1 MKSNAMKPTTHHLA
15 FVAAAALVAAIS
27 PAADAC
33 SRILWNNNPLAVI
46 VGRTMDWPES
56 TMPILTVLP
65 AGMERN
71 GGMAGPEVAVKEN
84 PAKWTSTYGS
94 LITSVYGVGTADGV
108 NEKGLA
114 GHMLYLRA
122 TDFGPRDAT
131 KPGVNAGLWLQYLLD
146 QAADVKEALALLD
159 KVQIVM
165 MSANGHKATVHLAIE
180 DASGDS
186 AIIEYLNGKAVVHHG
201 KEYRLMTNDP
211 TYDEQLAL
219 LKEHDF
225 SKPSSDTKLPGNV
238 NAKDRFQRAAYFTS
252 MLPEPKSEREAIAGI
267 LAIARNIS
275 VPFGAPYKD
284 FGIYNTEYR
293 TAINLNTRRYFFE
306 LTTSPNVL
314 WADLTKFDLKPGA
327 PVMTLDPDNI
337 ALSGDVTERFQKA
350 ERAPF

>member
-1 MKSNAMKPTTHHLA
+1 M
-15 FVAAAALVAAIS
+15 I
-27 PAADAC
+27 
-33 SRILWNNNPLAVI
+33 
-46 VGRTMDWPES
+46 
-56 TMPILTVLP
+56 
-65 AGMERN
+65 
-71 GGMAGPEVAVKEN
+71 
-84 PAKWTSTYGS
+84 
-94 LITSVYGVGTADGV
+94 
-108 NEKGLA
+108 
-114 GHMLYLRA
+114 
-122 TDFGPRDAT
+122 
-131 KPGVNAGLWLQYLLD
+131 
-146 QAADVKEALALLD
+146 
-159 KVQIVM
+159 
-165 MSANGHKATVHLAIE
+165 ANGHKATVHLAIE

-186 AIIEYLNGKAVVHHG
+186 AIIEYINGKPVVHHG

-219 LKEHDF
+219 LEKQDF
-225 SKPSSDTKLPGNV
+225 SKPSSDTPLPGNV
-238 NAKDRFQRAAYFTS
+238 KATDRFQRAAYFAS

-275 VPFGAPYKD
+275 VPFGAPYKG

-327 PVMTLDPDNI
+327 PVMKLDPDNI